1 MDTDSAAGATPTP
14 YTAQH
19 IKDALAQDP
28 RVGEMTFEVTLA
40 GGRAF
45 VAGQVPTEQRRD
57 AVPDVVR
64 SVAPDLEVVNEVT
77 VVPCDEPVGQEVI
90 R

>member
-1 MDTDSAAGATPTP
+1 MDTAEPTP

-19 IKDALAQDP
+19 IKDALIHDP
-28 RVGEMTFEVTLA
+28 RVGEMTLDVALA
-40 GGRAF
+40 GGRVF
-45 VAGQVPTEQRRD
+45 VSGQVPTEQRRD

-64 SVAPDLEVVNEVT
+64 GIAGDLEIVNEVT
-77 VVPCDEPVGQEVI
+77 VVPCDEPEGQEVL